1 MEIPCD
7 PKRRPNCVPCPAFS
21 CAVCGSLQPPFLK
34 HRAPSRHEARQP
46 DTTGPTP
53 MKIYTR
59 TGDDGLTG
67 LFGGPRVSKDD
78 LRIEAYGT
86 ADELNSVLGAAR
98 AALSAYTPGPF
109 DEPER
114 TGEAANTASAAHWAE
129 DMDAWLERIQN
140 ELFDLGADLATP
152 LEAKAKVHRL
162 EQEWIDTMEA
172 DIDRFDEDLS
182 PLTAF
187 ILPGGSDVAAH
198 LHMARTICR
207 RVERRVISLAKRDE
221 INMQCAVYLNRL
233 SDALFVAARLA
244 NHRLGIEDHTWV
256 SNTKR

>member
-1 MEIPCD
+1 MWRLRAVRTRSLRLRF
-7 PKRRPNCVPCPAFS
+7 PKLYHMQPGPFCKATWSTNPAT
-21 CAVCGSLQPPFLK
+21 
-34 HRAPSRHEARQP
+34 AR
-46 DTTGPTP
+46 T

-86 ADELNSVLGAAR
+86 TDELNSVLGTAR
-98 AALSAYTPGPF
+98 AALAAYRPNPF

-114 TGEAANTASAAHWAE
+114 TQEAASGATDTRNWVG
-129 DMDAWLERIQN
+129 DLDAWLQRIQN

-152 LEAKAKVHRL
+152 KDSKATVHRIA
-162 EQEWIDTMEA
+162 QDWIDAMES
-172 DIDRFDEDLS
+172 DIDRFDEDLE
-182 PLTAF
+182 PLKAF

-198 LHMARTICR
+198 LHTARTVCR
-207 RVERRVISLAKRDE
+207 RAERRVISLAKRDE
-221 INMQCAVYLNRL
+221 INMTCAVYLNRL

-244 NHRLGIEDHTWV
+244 NHRLGIQDHSWISST
-256 SNTKR
+256 SR

>member
-1 MEIPCD
+1 
-7 PKRRPNCVPCPAFS
+7 
-21 CAVCGSLQPPFLK
+21 
-34 HRAPSRHEARQP
+34 
-46 DTTGPTP
+46 

-86 ADELNSVLGAAR
+86 TDELNSVLGVAR
-98 AALSAYTPGPF
+98 AALSAHLPGAF

-114 TGEAANTASAAHWAE
+114 TGEAASTRPGAWIA
-129 DMDAWLERIQN
+129 DLDRWLERIQH
-140 ELFDLGADLATP
+140 ELFNLGADLATP
-152 LEAKAKVHRL
+152 LDSKAKVKRI
-162 EQEWIDTMEA
+162 EQPRIDVMEK
-172 DIDRFDEDLS
+172 DIDRFETGLA

-198 LHMARTICR
+198 LHVARTLCR
-207 RVERRVISLAKRDE
+207 RAERRVVGLSRRDD
-221 INMQCAVYLNRL
+221 INPLCAVYLNRL

-244 NHRLGIEDHTWV
+244 NHRLGIADHTW
-256 SNTKR
+256 SQG

>member
-1 MEIPCD
+1 
-7 PKRRPNCVPCPAFS
+7 
-21 CAVCGSLQPPFLK
+21 
-34 HRAPSRHEARQP
+34 
-46 DTTGPTP
+46 

-86 ADELNSVLGAAR
+86 ADELNSVLGTAR
-98 AALSAYTPGPF
+98 AALAAHRPGPF

-114 TGEAANTASAAHWAE
+114 TGEAQAQSPSSHWTL

-152 LEAKAKVHRL
+152 LGSKATVHRI
-162 EQEWIDTMEA
+162 EQAWIDDMEQT
-172 DIDRFDEDLS
+172 IDKFEEPLA

-187 ILPGGSDVAAH
+187 ILPGGSDIASH
-198 LHMARTICR
+198 LHVARTICR
-207 RVERRVISLAKRDE
+207 RAERRVIALARRDD

-233 SDALFVAARLA
+233 SDALFVAARLV
-244 NHRLGIEDHTWV
+244 NHLLGVEDHAWT
-256 SNTKR
+256 SSTKR

>member
-1 MEIPCD
+1 MKDPFVWKFNAIRTEAEGLRFDGRSDLRCDIPT
-7 PKRRPNCVPCPAFS
+7 R
-21 CAVCGSLQPPFLK
+21 FLSSWL
-34 HRAPSRHEARQP
+34 HS
-46 DTTGPTP
+46 P

-59 TGDDGLTG
+59 TGDSGLTG

-86 ADELNSVLGAAR
+86 ADELNSVLGTAR
-98 AALSAYTPGPF
+98 AALSAHMPGPF

-114 TGEAANTASAAHWAE
+114 TGEAKSGSTTRGHWAR
-129 DMDAWLERIQN
+129 DLDAWLERIQN

-162 EQEWIDTMEA
+162 EQDWIDALEA
-172 DIDRFDEDLS
+172 DIDALEKDLS

-187 ILPGGSDVAAH
+187 ILPGGSDVASN
-198 LHMARTICR
+198 LHMARTVCR
-207 RVERRVISLAKRDE
+207 RAERRVISLAKRDD

-244 NHRLGIEDHTWV
+244 NHRMGIKDHAWT
-256 SNTKR
+256 STTRR

>member
-1 MEIPCD
+1 
-7 PKRRPNCVPCPAFS
+7 
-21 CAVCGSLQPPFLK
+21 
-34 HRAPSRHEARQP
+34 
-46 DTTGPTP
+46 

-59 TGDDGLTG
+59 TGDNGLTG

-98 AALSAYTPGPF
+98 AALTSHRPGPF

-114 TGEAANTASAAHWAE
+114 TGEAAAGSDSRGHWAG
-129 DMDAWLERIQN
+129 DLDAWLERIQN

-152 LEAKAKVHRL
+152 LDAKAKVYRI
-162 EQEWIDTMEA
+162 EQDWIDALET
-172 DIDRFDEDLS
+172 DIDRFEENLS
-182 PLTAF
+182 ALTAF
-187 ILPGGSDVAAH
+187 ILPGGSQVAAH
-198 LHMARTICR
+198 VHVARTVCR
-207 RVERRVISLAKRDE
+207 RAERRVISLAKRDD

-244 NHRLGIEDHTWV
+244 NHRLGIQDHAWKST
-256 SNTKR
+256 TQR

>member
-1 MEIPCD
+1 
-7 PKRRPNCVPCPAFS
+7 
-21 CAVCGSLQPPFLK
+21 
-34 HRAPSRHEARQP
+34 
-46 DTTGPTP
+46 

-86 ADELNSVLGAAR
+86 TDELNSVLGAAR
-98 AALSAYTPGPF
+98 GALSAYRPNPF

-114 TGEAANTASAAHWAE
+114 TQEASSGTVSAMAWVA
-129 DMDAWLERIQN
+129 DLDAWLERIQN

-152 LEAKAKVHRL
+152 LGSKATVHRIA
-162 EQEWIDTMEA
+162 QDWIDVMEA
-172 DIDRFDEDLS
+172 DIDGFDSDLA

-187 ILPGGSDVAAH
+187 ILPGGSDVASL
-198 LHMARTICR
+198 LHMARTVCR
-207 RVERRVISLAKRDE
+207 RAERRVISLAKRDE
-221 INMQCAVYLNRL
+221 INMRCAVYLNRL

-244 NHRLGIEDHTWV
+244 NHRMGIQDHTWV
-256 SNTKR
+256 SSTSR

>member
-1 MEIPCD
+1 
-7 PKRRPNCVPCPAFS
+7 
-21 CAVCGSLQPPFLK
+21 
-34 HRAPSRHEARQP
+34 
-46 DTTGPTP
+46 

-86 ADELNSVLGAAR
+86 TDELNSVLGVVR
-98 AALSAYTPGPF
+98 AALAAHRPNPF
-109 DEPER
+109 DQPE
-114 TGEAANTASAAHWAE
+114 TTQEGASAVPKSSEWVA
-129 DMDAWLERIQN
+129 DLDVWLQRIQN

-152 LEAKAKVHRL
+152 TDSKATVRRIA
-162 EQEWIDTMEA
+162 QEWVDVMES
-172 DIDRFDEDLS
+172 DIDRFDEGLA

-198 LHMARTICR
+198 MHTARTVCR
-207 RVERRVISLAKRDE
+207 RAERRVISLAKRDE

-244 NHRLGIEDHTWV
+244 NHRLGIQDHTWV
-256 SNTKR
+256 SSTSR

>member
-1 MEIPCD
+1 MH
-7 PKRRPNCVPCPAFS
+7 CVAQQHWTGLT
-21 CAVCGSLQPPFLK
+21 GSEPILSSPF
-34 HRAPSRHEARQP
+34 
-46 DTTGPTP
+46 P

-67 LFGGPRVSKDD
+67 LFGGPRVLKDD

-98 AALSAYTPGPF
+98 AALASFKPGPF

-114 TGEAANTASAAHWAE
+114 TGEAAPSEGSAGHWAT
-129 DMDAWLERIQN
+129 DLDAWLERIQN

-152 LEAKAKVHRL
+152 LKAKAKVHRIG
-162 EQEWIDTMEA
+162 EDWIETMET
-172 DIDRFDEDLS
+172 DIDRFDKDLS
-182 PLTAF
+182 ALTAF
-187 ILPGGSDVAAH
+187 ILPGGSDVATH

-207 RVERRVISLAKRDE
+207 RAERRVISLAKRDE
-221 INMQCAVYLNRL
+221 INMWCAVYLNRL

-244 NHRLGIEDHTWV
+244 NHSLGIEDHTWT
-256 SNTKR
+256 SAAKR